1 MKTNKY
7 LEYKA
12 IDFLKDEDFLR
23 WNMFNLEEDRAYWE
37 DVTGKYPQLRP
48 VVDEA
53 IALFRAEI
61 RFNDYKLSDA
71 QINSTYEAVKSKQKA
86 LKDKR
91 RTMYY
96 WLSGVAS
103 VFVAVLAIALYIS
116 LQSHD
121 SDSELLSYLSNAQ
134 FDESTSADDVQIQMS
149 TDTLITFEEKMVEI
163 SYEKDSI
170 KAVGKS
176 IASTMNETDFNRL
189 VVPKGKRSK
198 LTLSDGTTLHVNSG
212 SSVVYPNKFTSN
224 VREIYVD
231 GEVFLDVA
239 HNNNQPF
246 IVRTKDLA
254 VRVLGT
260 KFNVQSYEEDTQ
272 TSVVLSSG
280 SVKVRAN
287 SSSQDVTLKPSQMYD
302 YNGGSYSVKT
312 VDVYRYISWMDG
324 ILFVNDE
331 GLDILFNKLSRYYGV
346 DIEYDEDL
354 RSEIC
359 SGKVDLKDDL
369 GEVLDGLTFSFP
381 IGVEK
386 IDDTYKITIKDRK

>member
-1 MKTNKY
+1 METDKY
-7 LEYKA
+7 LRYGA

-23 WNMFNLEEDRAYWE
+23 WRMFDLEEDKEYWE
-37 DVTGKYPQLRP
+37 GLVAKYPSLGP
-48 VVDEA
+48 IVDETV
-53 IALFRAEI
+53 ALFKSEVK
-61 RFNDYKLSDA
+61 FNDYRLSEARID
-71 QINSTYEAVKSKQKA
+71 STYENIISRRGE
-86 LKDKR
+86 LHKR

-103 VFVAVLAIALYIS
+103 VLVLALGILLYFS
-116 LQSHD
+116 MQSHESD
-121 SDSELLSYLSNAQ
+121 SDLLSYLSNVH
-134 FDESTSADDVQIQMS
+134 FDESTSYEDIQIQMS
-149 TDTLITFEEKMVEI
+149 ADTMITFEEKMVEI

-176 IASTMNETDFNRL
+176 IATMSETEYSRL
-189 VVPKGKRSK
+189 VVPKGKRAE
-198 LTLSDGTTLHVNSG
+198 LTLSDGSVLHVNSG
-212 SSVVYPNKFTSN
+212 SSVVYPNKFASGN
-224 VREIYVD
+224 REIYVN
-231 GEVFLDVA
+231 GEVFLDVVRDEER
-239 HNNNQPF
+239 PF
-246 IVRTKDLA
+246 IVRTHDLA

-260 KFNVQSYEEDTQ
+260 RFNVQAYEDDAQ

-280 SVKVRAN
+280 SVKVKAN
-287 SSSQDVTLKPSQMYD
+287 SSAQDVTLKPSQMYD
-302 YNGGSYSVKT
+302 YNGEDYSVKT

-346 DIEYDEDL
+346 DIEYDEEM

-359 SGKVDLKDDL
+359 SGKVDLKDDV

-386 IDDTYKITIKDRK
+386 IDNTYKITIKERK

>member
-37 DVTGKYPQLRP
+37 DVTGKYPQLGP

-53 IALFRAEI
+53 AALFRAEI

-71 QINSTYEAVKSKQKA
+71 QIDSTYEAVKSKQKA
-86 LKDKR
+86 LQNKR

-121 SDSELLSYLSNAQ
+121 SDSELLSYLSDAQ

-163 SYEKDSI
+163 SYEEDSI

-176 IASTMNETDFNRL
+176 IASTVNETDFNRL

-254 VRVLGT
+254 VKVLGT